1 MEHILSKLLSILVLA
16 CSTSF
21 AADNASLE
29 ISTAHDSPGELQTRA
44 QLQHLL
50 GTYDLSAY
58 YFTKKIVIEERAI
71 PHSHPVLTLNT
82 RHLNQDDELVST
94 FLHEQLHWYE
104 SANPEKVKAAE
115 AELEK
120 MYPQIP
126 VGGQDGAYDRESGYL
141 HLILCYLELQADRQV
156 LGREKTARVFQ
167 FWEQD
172 HYRWIYR
179 TVIQD
184 ETKIGEIVERH
195 GLADVWRHVSAS
207 FRGTAPPVGTNMV
220 GGNCPGRSDHRTA
233 LDL

>member
-58 YFTKKIVIEERAI
+58 YCTKKIVIEERAI

-220 GGNCPGRSDHRTA
+220 GGNCPGRSNHRTA
-233 LDL
+233 LGL